1 MSFFNSIRYLSQI
14 LFRLLIWCLLTSNFR
29 ISNLIIG
36 ITISVILPNVR
47 LPNLNLSFM
56 AIELLKTII
65 AFPKSI
71 KESVDLIFLNN
82 KEEVFVN
89 QRSSVEEDGSK
100 FINFLDLFRIT
111 LTPLSLVTRRKDRK
125 SWRVHIIRNRK

>member
-1 MSFFNSIRYLSQI
+1 MNFINPIRYLSQI

-71 KESVDLIFLNN
+71 QESVDLIFLKN

-89 QRSSVEEDGSK
+89 QRSSVEEDGSQ
-100 FINFLDLFRIT
+100 FVNFLDLFRIT

-125 SWRVHIIRNRK
+125 SWRVHTIRNRK

>member
-1 MSFFNSIRYLSQI
+1 MSFINPIRYLSQI

-65 AFPKSI
+65 AFPISI
-71 KESVDLIFLNN
+71 KESVDLIFLKN

-89 QRSSVEEDGSK
+89 QRSSVEEDGNQ
-100 FINFLDLFRIT
+100 FVNFLDLFRIT

-125 SWRVHIIRNRK
+125 SWRVHTIRNRK

>member
-1 MSFFNSIRYLSQI
+1 MSLINPIRYLSQI

-71 KESVDLIFLNN
+71 KESVDLIFLKN

-89 QRSSVEEDGSK
+89 QRSSVEEDGSQ
-100 FINFLDLFRIT
+100 FVNFLDLFRIT

-125 SWRVHIIRNRK
+125 SWRVHTIRDRK

>member
-1 MSFFNSIRYLSQI
+1 MSFINPIRYLSQI

-36 ITISVILPNVR
+36 ITISVILPNLR

-71 KESVDLIFLNN
+71 KESVDLIFFKN

-89 QRSSVEEDGSK
+89 QRSSVEEDGSQ
-100 FINFLDLFRIT
+100 FVNFLDLFRIT

-125 SWRVHIIRNRK
+125 SWRVHTIRNRK

>member
-1 MSFFNSIRYLSQI
+1 MSFINSIRYLSQI

-71 KESVDLIFLNN
+71 KESVDLIFLKN
-82 KEEVFVN
+82 KEEVFVI

-100 FINFLDLFRIT
+100 FVNFLDLFRIT

-125 SWRVHIIRNRK
+125 SWRVHTIRNRK

>member
-1 MSFFNSIRYLSQI
+1 MSLINPIRYLSQI

-71 KESVDLIFLNN
+71 KESVDLIFLKN

-89 QRSSVEEDGSK
+89 QRSSVEEDGSQ
-100 FINFLDLFRIT
+100 FVNFLDLFRIT

-125 SWRVHIIRNRK
+125 SWRVHTIRNRK

>member
-1 MSFFNSIRYLSQI
+1 MSFINSIKYLSQI

-71 KESVDLIFLNN
+71 KESVDLIFLKN
-82 KEEVFVN
+82 KEEVFVI

-100 FINFLDLFRIT
+100 FVNFLDLFRIT
-111 LTPLSLVTRRKDRK
+111 LTPLSLVTRRKDK
-125 SWRVHIIRNRK
+125 KNWRVHTIRNRK

>member
-1 MSFFNSIRYLSQI
+1 MSFINSIKYLSQI

-65 AFPKSI
+65 AFPISI
-71 KESVDLIFLNN
+71 KESVDLIFLKN
-82 KEEVFVN
+82 KEEVFVI

-100 FINFLDLFRIT
+100 FVNFLDLFRIT

-125 SWRVHIIRNRK
+125 SWRVHTIRNRK

>member
-1 MSFFNSIRYLSQI
+1 MSLINPIRYLSQI

-71 KESVDLIFLNN
+71 KESVDLIFLKN

-89 QRSSVEEDGSK
+89 QRSSVEEDGSQ
-100 FINFLDLFRIT
+100 FVNFLDLFRIT
-111 LTPLSLVTRRKDRK
+111 LTPLSLVTKRKDRK
-125 SWRVHIIRNRK
+125 SWRVHTIRNRK

>member
-1 MSFFNSIRYLSQI
+1 MSLINPIRYLSQI

-56 AIELLKTII
+56 AIELLKTIF

-71 KESVDLIFLNN
+71 KESVDLIFLKN
-82 KEEVFVN
+82 KEEVFVI

-100 FINFLDLFRIT
+100 FVNFLDLFRIT

-125 SWRVHIIRNRK
+125 SWRVHTIRNRK

>member
-1 MSFFNSIRYLSQI
+1 MKFIRYLTHI
-14 LFRLLIWCLLTSNFR
+14 LFRLLIWCFLTSNFR

-56 AIELLKTII
+56 AIELFKTII

>member
-1 MSFFNSIRYLSQI
+1 MSFINLIRYLSQI

-71 KESVDLIFLNN
+71 KESVDLIFLKN

-89 QRSSVEEDGSK
+89 QRSSVEEDGSQ
-100 FINFLDLFRIT
+100 FVNFLDLFRIT

-125 SWRVHIIRNRK
+125 SWRVHTIRNRK

>member
-1 MSFFNSIRYLSQI
+1 MSFINPIRYLSQI

-71 KESVDLIFLNN
+71 KESVDLIFLKN

-89 QRSSVEEDGSK
+89 QRSSVEEDGNQ
-100 FINFLDLFRIT
+100 FVNFLDLFRIT

-125 SWRVHIIRNRK
+125 SWRVHTIRNRK

>member
-1 MSFFNSIRYLSQI
+1 MSFINPIRYLSQI

-71 KESVDLIFLNN
+71 KESVDLIFLKN

-89 QRSSVEEDGSK
+89 QRSSVEEDGSQ
-100 FINFLDLFRIT
+100 FVNFLDLFRIT
-111 LTPLSLVTRRKDRK
+111 LTPLSLVTRRKDK
-125 SWRVHIIRNRK
+125 KNWRVHTIRNRK

>member
-1 MSFFNSIRYLSQI
+1 MSFINPIRYISQI

-71 KESVDLIFLNN
+71 KESVDLIFLKN

-89 QRSSVEEDGSK
+89 QRSSVEEDGSQ

-125 SWRVHIIRNRK
+125 SWRVHTIRNRK

>member
-1 MSFFNSIRYLSQI
+1 MSFINLIRYLSQI

-71 KESVDLIFLNN
+71 KESVDLIFLKN

-89 QRSSVEEDGSK
+89 QRSSVEEDGSQ
-100 FINFLDLFRIT
+100 FVNFLDLFRIT
-111 LTPLSLVTRRKDRK
+111 LTPLSLVTKRKDRK
-125 SWRVHIIRNRK
+125 SWRVHTIRNRK

>member
-1 MSFFNSIRYLSQI
+1 
-14 LFRLLIWCLLTSNFR
+14 
-29 ISNLIIG
+29 
-36 ITISVILPNVR
+36 
-47 LPNLNLSFM
+47 M

-71 KESVDLIFLNN
+71 KESVDLIFLKN

-89 QRSSVEEDGSK
+89 QRSSVEEDGSQ
-100 FINFLDLFRIT
+100 FVNFLDLFRIT

-125 SWRVHIIRNRK
+125 SWRVHTIRNRK

>member
-1 MSFFNSIRYLSQI
+1 MSLINPIRYLSQI

-71 KESVDLIFLNN
+71 KESVDLIFLKN

-89 QRSSVEEDGSK
+89 QRSSVEEDGSQ

-125 SWRVHIIRNRK
+125 SWRVHTIRNRK

>member
-1 MSFFNSIRYLSQI
+1 MIFINPIRYLSQI

-65 AFPKSI
+65 AFPISI
-71 KESVDLIFLNN
+71 KESVDLIFLKN

-89 QRSSVEEDGSK
+89 QRSSVEEDGSQ
-100 FINFLDLFRIT
+100 FVNFLDLFRIT

-125 SWRVHIIRNRK
+125 SWRVHTIRNRK

>member
-1 MSFFNSIRYLSQI
+1 MSFINPIRYLSQI

-65 AFPKSI
+65 AFPISI
-71 KESVDLIFLNN
+71 KESVDLIFLKN

-89 QRSSVEEDGSK
+89 QRSSVEEDGSQ
-100 FINFLDLFRIT
+100 FVNFLDLFRIT
-111 LTPLSLVTRRKDRK
+111 LTPLSLVTKRKDRK
-125 SWRVHIIRNRK
+125 SWRVHTIRNRK

>member
-1 MSFFNSIRYLSQI
+1 MSFINPIRYLSQI

-36 ITISVILPNVR
+36 ISISVILPNVR

-71 KESVDLIFLNN
+71 KESVDLIFLKN
-82 KEEVFVN
+82 KEEVFVI

-100 FINFLDLFRIT
+100 FVNFLDLFRIT

-125 SWRVHIIRNRK
+125 SWRVHTIRNRK

>member
-1 MSFFNSIRYLSQI
+1 MSFINPIRYLSQI

-71 KESVDLIFLNN
+71 KESIDLIFLKN

-89 QRSSVEEDGSK
+89 QRSSVEEDGSQ
-100 FINFLDLFRIT
+100 FVNFLDLFRIT
-111 LTPLSLVTRRKDRK
+111 LTPLSLVTKRKDRK
-125 SWRVHIIRNRK
+125 SWRVHTIRNRK

>member
-1 MSFFNSIRYLSQI
+1 MSFINPIRYLSQI

-56 AIELLKTII
+56 AIELLKTIV

-71 KESVDLIFLNN
+71 KESVDLIFLKN

-89 QRSSVEEDGSK
+89 QRSSVEEDGSQ
-100 FINFLDLFRIT
+100 FVNFLDLFRIT

-125 SWRVHIIRNRK
+125 SWRVHTIRNRK